1 MNIVSLE
8 LFHVAMPLKSTI
20 KHASHAR
27 ESSDNLVARVTLAN
41 GVAGYGEG
49 VPRAYVTGET
59 ITSTFETLSK
69 IDLARSF
76 GAPRDFEDVVRGLES
91 LVIAETLDDPRGMRG
106 NAARCALELAVLDA
120 YGRHFGKSIA
130 DAVRLV
136 DVEGVAR
143 NAAPTG
149 VRYSGAITA
158 DDPRRE
164 RISAWKMRLYGFHQ
178 VKVKVGVEGQ
188 DDAARLAK
196 FRRILGNKVDL
207 RLDANEAWPAR
218 ELQSYVEPLLRFRPS
233 ALEQPCP
240 HEQLE
245 EMAAVKSSLGVPI
258 MLDESLCGLPD
269 ARRAVALR
277 AADVFN
283 IRISKCGGIVA
294 SLRLT
299 AIARAAGIA
308 IQLGCHPGESGL
320 LSAAGRHFAGI
331 VQNITYLEGSYDRHV
346 LARNLI
352 VEDVTLG
359 YGGRARPIAGP
370 GLGVTIEA
378 AALADLTTEQRTIK
392 YD

>member
-207 RLDANEAWPAR
+207 RLD
-218 ELQSYVEPLLRFRPS
+218 
-233 ALEQPCP
+233 
-240 HEQLE
+240 
-245 EMAAVKSSLGVPI
+245 
-258 MLDESLCGLPD
+258 
-269 ARRAVALR
+269 
-277 AADVFN
+277 
-283 IRISKCGGIVA
+283 
-294 SLRLT
+294 
-299 AIARAAGIA
+299 
-308 IQLGCHPGESGL
+308 
-320 LSAAGRHFAGI
+320 
-331 VQNITYLEGSYDRHV
+331 
-346 LARNLI
+346 
-352 VEDVTLG
+352 
-359 YGGRARPIAGP
+359 
-370 GLGVTIEA
+370 
-378 AALADLTTEQRTIK
+378 
-392 YD
+392 